1 MENSALYIKKLLD
14 AALYT
19 HAWQLDEILYT
30 HAWHLDVALH
40 PREMPLCSTHQPARL
55 RTTKY
60 ARGSVR
66 LPEGIFPGW
75 EATSLRGHIKHII

>member
-19 HAWQLDEILYT
+19 HAW
-30 HAWHLDVALH
+30 HLDVVLH

-75 EATSLRGHIKHII
+75 EATSLRGHIKLIIQMPGVRI